1 MQDIYN
7 LTYLELENLILE
19 NNLKKYRAAQIWD
32 WLYVKK
38 VDSFDLMTNLGKDLI
53 EKLKTLF
60 YIPRLDFITQSTSS
74 DGTKKFLFGLSD
86 KNLIE
91 CVVMNHHY
99 GLSICVTS
107 QVGCNIGCTF
117 CASGILSKK
126 RDLTNGEMLLQILEV
141 ERLIGSRIQSVVV
154 MGIGEP
160 FDNFKNILKFL
171 ENINSQKGLNIGQ
184 RRITVSTSGLVP
196 KIYDFANLG
205 LQVNLAV
212 SFHNPFNEERSRLMR
227 INKAFP
233 IEKLIDSI
241 KYYLEKTKRRVT
253 IEYILIQD
261 ITDQERHAKELCK
274 LFKGMNVYFNLIPYN
289 EVIEVDYKR
298 SSLEN
303 QLKFLDVIK
312 KNKMDA
318 ILRKEQGHDINAA
331 CGQLRSQIIKK
342 NESTDC
348 KKR

>member
-7 LTYLELENLILE
+7 LTYEELENYLLE
-19 NNLKKYRAAQIWD
+19 KNYKKFRAQQIWD
-32 WLYVKK
+32 WLYSKK
-38 VDSFDLMTNLGKDLI
+38 VDSFDKMSNISTEMIN
-53 EKLKTLF
+53 ELKTMFL
-60 YIPRLDFITQSTSS
+60 IPRLDFITESKSI
-74 DGTKKFLFGLSD
+74 DGTRKFLFGLSD

-91 CVVMNHHY
+91 CVVMDHHY

-126 RDLTNGEMLLQILEV
+126 RDLTAGEMVLQILEV
-141 ERLIGSRIQSVVV
+141 ERLINQRIQSVVV

-160 FDNFKNILKFL
+160 FDNFNNIKKFL
-171 ENINSQKGLNIGQ
+171 ANINSQKGLNIGQ

-196 KIYDFANLG
+196 KIKEFADLD
-205 LQVNLAV
+205 LQVNLAI
-212 SFHNPFNEERSRLMR
+212 SFHNPFNDERSKLMR

-233 IEKLIDSI
+233 IEKLIDAI
-241 KYYLEKTKRRVT
+241 KYYLEKTNRRVT

-261 ITDQERHAKELCK
+261 ITDQKRHAEELCR

-331 CGQLRSQIIKK
+331 CGQLRSQIMKK
-342 NESTDC
+342 NESTNC